1 MHNNKTQFI
10 LNQLYRLNPPG
21 RIELTLDRIKR
32 LLKDLGNPEKKL
44 KNVIIVG
51 GTNGKGSTIE
61 FLRSILSENNY
72 SVNVYT
78 SPHVLSFNERI
89 NFNGK
94 YITDKQFEEYVIKID
109 KANNGKD
116 ITFYEYISSMAFLAF
131 YENPADFNL
140 IEVGLGG
147 VGDCAA
153 VFEKPVGQIL
163 TPISLDHLEYL
174 GPTIED
180 IVKNKTGIIKE
191 DTNLVIS
198 RQKRAIQ
205 KIIDKEITK
214 KKTKKYILGEDFQV
228 AKENNR
234 MIFQDQNSLHDI
246 DLPKMNGDF
255 QLDNASTAI
264 KMLKSLNIKLDNESI
279 NKGIVNA
286 SIIGR
291 IQIIHKGNLR
301 NNIHDEN
308 MLILDGS
315 HNEDAGK
322 ELSSFLEKL
331 KGKKNIYMIF
341 NMLKSKNIENYLKY
355 FSTLINEI
363 KVIKC
368 DDGFYE
374 VKDAMSKISKLG
386 IHVNPSKNVSSALS
400 QFAIQDPEA
409 IIVIS
414 GSFRIIGKA
423 LELNK

>member
-94 YITDKQFEEYVIKID
+94 YITDRQFEEYVIKID
-109 KANNGKD
+109 KANSGKD

-191 DTNLVIS
+191 NTNLVIS

-205 KIIDKEITK
+205 KIIDKEMAIK
-214 KKTKKYILGEDFQV
+214 KINKYIL
-228 AKENNR
+228 
-234 MIFQDQNSLHDI
+234 
-246 DLPKMNGDF
+246 
-255 QLDNASTAI
+255 
-264 KMLKSLNIKLDNESI
+264 
-279 NKGIVNA
+279 
-286 SIIGR
+286 
-291 IQIIHKGNLR
+291 
-301 NNIHDEN
+301 
-308 MLILDGS
+308 
-315 HNEDAGK
+315 
-322 ELSSFLEKL
+322 
-331 KGKKNIYMIF
+331 
-341 NMLKSKNIENYLKY
+341 
-355 FSTLINEI
+355 
-363 KVIKC
+363 
-368 DDGFYE
+368 
-374 VKDAMSKISKLG
+374 MS
-386 IHVNPSKNVSSALS
+386 
-400 QFAIQDPEA
+400 
-409 IIVIS
+409 
-414 GSFRIIGKA
+414 
-423 LELNK
+423 